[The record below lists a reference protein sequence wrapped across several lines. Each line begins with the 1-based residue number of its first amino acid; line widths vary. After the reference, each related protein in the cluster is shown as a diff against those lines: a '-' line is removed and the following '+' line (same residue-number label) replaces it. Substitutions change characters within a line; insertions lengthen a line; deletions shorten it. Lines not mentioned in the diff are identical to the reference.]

1 MPPEVGT
8 PFAVL
13 LLHGVLDPL
22 TPRVAQSIRAFLKRA
37 LG

>member
-13 LLHGVLDPL
+13 LHGVLDPL
-22 TPRVAQSIRAFLKRA
+22 TPRLAQSIRAFLKRA